1 MWRVDGKAE
10 KWIRVMMT
18 DKVLGETRR
27 GMKGG
32 NGAGPNGEWRVCLDE
47 EGGVVVKDEM
57 MIENI

>member
-10 KWIRVMMT
+10 KWISVMMT

-47 EGGVVVKDEM
+47 EGGSSCEG
-57 MIENI
+57 